1 MPAPR
6 SRAVTGS
13 TGLECIMS
21 TKTRPRLQPTISVYR
36 EGYESYLL
44 TPLDDLIPLH
54 RHTDKTKRHGRTT
67 LDGKRPRDANWTK
80 RPYSPEKVI
89 AECVADNRNMG
100 VRLSAATVVIDVD
113 PRNGGAEGFAAIC
126 HDLGL
131 DPSAFHHAV
140 TGSGGDHYYMDKP
153 DDVAVVNSL
162 EDYPGVEFKSVGQQV
177 VAVGSIHPETGR
189 HYVWADDSPSMD
201 APLVKVPA
209 NLLARITRPERDAIS
224 GGGQYTP
231 DQLAHALDALD
242 PADFNTNDKWTPL
255 LMAAHHA
262 TNGDGRAEF
271 IEWSTRDPAYA
282 NDSYVIGRRWDSL
295 HASKNDGFTY
305 KTLEAELIK
314 VGAQDRLVAGNAAND
329 FDGDLEQG
337 FDFDTPTDEEEFEA
351 DTAEITPVE
360 ERGLRVKGSNSAATD
375 TYENAVI
382 AVRRSGL
389 DIAWDEL
396 KQSAVVRN
404 EKLPW
409 DESYGRV
416 LNDHVG
422 RIIRLHFVNKFQ
434 GNAYSPSKDNLY
446 EALLTVAYSS
456 KFNPVLEYL
465 DSLTWDGTARVE
477 NLFGQY
483 FNCGGDEYTRAVSK
497 CFMVGAVR
505 RMRRP
510 GCKFDTMPVLKSPQG
525 WNKSTAIKVLFG
537 ADWFSDAD
545 LGNLSN
551 KDASMKLRG
560 IWAQE
565 FAEIDSLSH
574 AGVGTLKAFMSRAV
588 DRQRDPYNRIVEDVP
603 RRCVFVGTV
612 NEGGYLKDTTGARR
626 FWPMDLQAR
635 IDIEALAADRDQLWA
650 EAAAMEAA
658 GESDVLPQELW
669 PVAAERQAAQ
679 TTADPWCDTITA
691 LLMQRAN
698 AFAAY
703 DPDDD
708 EEGEGPPPSPDKI
721 HTSEL
726 FHSLGI
732 PDRDQTKGYSQRL
745 RTVMEALG
753 WTHARSLRI
762 GDDVLA
768 GYVRDK

>member
-1 MPAPR
+1 M
-6 SRAVTGS
+6 
-13 TGLECIMS
+13 L
-21 TKTRPRLQPTISVYR
+21 KRLQPPADLKIDAASLRRYTA
-36 EGYESYLL
+36 
-44 TPLDDLIPLH
+44 PFKLIPLH
-54 RHTDKTKRHGRTT
+54 GYDCKTKRHGRTT
-67 LDGKRPRDANWTK
+67 LDGKRPRDKDWTRRK
-80 RPYSPEKVI
+80 YNSRQTIES
-89 AECVADNRNMG
+89 ADSGNHNVG
-100 VRLSAATVVIDVD
+100 VRLKPEQLVLDID
-113 PRNGGAEGFAAIC
+113 PRNGGDEGFLNLC
-126 HDLGL
+126 FDLGL
-131 DPSAFHHAV
+131 DSDTWPHV
-140 TGSGGDHYYMDKP
+140 ITGSGGHHYYLSKP
-153 DDVAVVNSL
+153 ADVLVVDTL
-162 EDYPGVEFKSVGQQV
+162 ESYPGVEFKSAGRQV
-177 VAVGSIHPETGR
+177 VAAGSIHPETLQ
-189 HYVWADDSPSMD
+189 HYVWDED
-201 APLVKVPA
+201 APEIEYGVPECPRV
-209 NLLARITRPERDAIS
+209 LLKLIKRPERESDGV
-224 GGGQYTP
+224 GGTYSNEQIANA
-231 DQLAHALDALD
+231 LAALD
-242 PADFNTNDKWTPL
+242 PCDFNTNDKWFPL
-255 LMAAHHA
+255 IASVHHA
-262 TNGDGRAEF
+262 SGGEARQEF
-271 IEWSTRDPAYA
+271 VDWSTGDPAYRKDA
-282 NDSYVIGRRWDSL
+282 YIIGRRWDSF
-295 HASKNDGFTY
+295 HADRGDGYTS
-305 KTLEAELIK
+305 KTLEYHLRKAGRPELQVSSTARAAE
-314 VGAQDRLVAGNAAND
+314 D
-329 FDGDLEQG
+329 FPDDLPEDDGPASTG
-337 FDFDTPTDEEEFEA
+337 EFE
-351 DTAEITPVE
+351 TGLAEITPVE
-360 ERGLRVKGSNSAATD
+360 ERGLRVKGNNSTAID

-396 KQSAVVRN
+396 KQSAVVRS

-409 DESYGRV
+409 DESYGRI
-416 LNDHVG
+416 LNDHVA

-446 EALLTVAYSS
+446 EALFTVAYSS
-456 KFNPVLEYL
+456 KFNPVIEYL
-465 DSLTWDGTARVE
+465 DSLNWDGILRIN
-477 NLFGQY
+477 NLFAEY
-483 FNCGGDEYTRAVSK
+483 FNCGDDDYTRAVSR

-525 WNKSTAIKVLFG
+525 WNKSTAIRVLFG
-537 ADWFSDAD
+537 VDWYSDAD

-691 LLMQRAN
+691 LLTKRAN

-708 EEGEGPPPSPDKI
+708 EDGDGPPPSPDKI

-726 FHSLGI
+726 FDNLGI

-768 GYVRDK
+768 GYIRDK